1 MKFSIMVSIDTK
13 RYPSLIGQSIEDLE
27 TLSTSLGEPS
37 FRGRQLFDWIY
48 RKKVDDFN
56 KMTDLPKLL
65 QEKFKGYPLHPLKIL
80 KTNSSTSKQTQKYL
94 FTTKNGMTIESVL
107 MRKNDRATIC
117 LSTQVGCAV
126 DCSFCATAKMGFVQ
140 NLSVGEIID
149 QYFQLAKLSDTKIT
163 NVVFMG
169 MGEPFLNYKNSIA
182 AARLLNHTKGINLG
196 ARRITIS
203 TAGIIGKIKKFTDE
217 KHPFRLAVSLNGSN
231 HDQRLKI
238 MPITKNQTFQNLL
251 KVIKAYT
258 NQSRKRITIEYVLIE
273 GINNSQK
280 DSLKLIDILSQ
291 IKCKLNVIPYNEIDS
306 IYKRPTDEGIH
317 VFLNPLKNAPFPVTV
332 RWSKGQDIDAGCGQL
347 ATNIK

>member
-1 MKFSIMVSIDTK
+1 MKFSIMRSKDTQ

-27 TLSTSLGEPS
+27 NFSTSLGEPS

-48 RKKVDDFN
+48 RKKVDDFT
-56 KMTDLPKLL
+56 KMTDIPKLL
-65 QEKFKGYPLHPLKIL
+65 QEKFKVYSLHPLKIL
-80 KTNSSTSKQTQKYL
+80 KTNRSKSKKTQKYL

-107 MRKNDRATIC
+107 MRTKDRATIC

-140 NLSVGEIID
+140 NLSVGEIVD

-182 AARLLNHTKGINLG
+182 AARLLNHAKGINLS

-203 TAGIIGKIKKFTDE
+203 TAGIIGKIKKFTNE

-251 KVIKAYT
+251 KAIKVYT

-280 DSLKLIDILSQ
+280 DSLKLIEILSQ